1 FVIVDKLIERT
12 ALLAL
17 LLLEPPLTRPRLA

>member
-1 FVIVDKLIERT
+1 VVVDKLIERA

-17 LLLEPPLTRPRLA
+17 LLLEPPLRGSLAS